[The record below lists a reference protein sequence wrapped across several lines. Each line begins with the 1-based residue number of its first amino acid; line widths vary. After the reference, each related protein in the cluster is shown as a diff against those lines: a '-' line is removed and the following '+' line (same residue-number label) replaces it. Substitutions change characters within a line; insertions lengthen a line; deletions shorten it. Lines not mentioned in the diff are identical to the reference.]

1 MADIT
6 AAMVKEL
13 RETTGAGMLDCK
25 KALVEANGDM
35 EQAVDWLR
43 KKGLAS
49 AAKKSSRVAAE
60 GLVAVAVDGNKGAVV
75 EVNSETDFVAK
86 NEIFQEYV
94 EDAAKVAL
102 HCNGDVEAMKAFVC
116 PKCADSKTFGERLTD
131 MIAKIGENMNLRRAK
146 VISVN
151 NGVVCSYVHNAVRN
165 GLGKIGVLVALE
177 STADKAKLE
186 ELGKHI
192 AMHIAATAPIA
203 LNIAGVAPEAVEHEK
218 SIFAEQAKASGKPA
232 NIIEKMVEGRIRKF
246 YEEVVL
252 EEQAFI
258 MDPDK
263 KIKDIVA
270 DAAKECGADIKLAD
284 FVFFKLGDGLQKKE
298 EDFAAEVAAQLGK

>member
-60 GLVAVAVDGNKGAVV
+60 GLVAVAVDGNKGAAV

-203 LNIAGVAPEAVEHEK
+203 LKIAGVAPEAVEHEK

-270 DAAKECGADIKLAD
+270 DAAKECGTDIKLTD

>member
-1 MADIT
+1 MAEIT

-25 KALVEANGDM
+25 KALVEAGADM
-35 EQAVDWLR
+35 EKAVDWLR

-49 AAKKSSRVAAE
+49 AAKKSGRIAAE
-60 GLVAVAVDGNKGAVV
+60 GLVAVAIEGNRGAVV

-86 NEIFQEYV
+86 NDIFQSYV

-102 HCNGDVEAMKAFVC
+102 KANGDVEAMKAT
-116 PKCADSKTFGERLTD
+116 ADAVSGKTFGERLTD

-151 NGVVCSYVHNAVRN
+151 NGLVCSYVHNAAKE

-177 STADKAKLE
+177 SSADKAKLAD
-186 ELGKHI
+186 LGKHI

-203 LNIAGVAPEAVEHEK
+203 LNIEGVSAEAVAHEK
-218 SIFAEQAKASGKPA
+218 SIFAEQAAASGKPA

-252 EEQAFI
+252 EEQAYI

-263 KIKDIVA
+263 KVKAVIA
-270 DAAKECGADIKLAD
+270 EAAKEAGAEIKLTDYA
-284 FVFFKLGDGLQKKE
+284 FFKLGDGLQKKE
-298 EDFAAEVAAQLGK
+298 EDFAAEVAAQLKK

>member
-25 KALVEANGDM
+25 KALVEANGNM
-35 EQAVDWLR
+35 ETAVDWLR

-49 AAKKSSRVAAE
+49 AAKKSSRIAAE
-60 GLVAVAVDGNKGAVV
+60 GLVAVCVDGNKGAAV

-86 NEIFQEYV
+86 NDIFQSYV

-102 HCNGDVEAMKAFVC
+102 NVNGDVEAMKNAQD
-116 PKCADSKTFGERLTD
+116 ASGKTFGERLTD
-131 MIAKIGENMNLRRAK
+131 MVARIGENMNLRRAK
-146 VISVN
+146 VIRVN
-151 NGVVCSYVHNAVRN
+151 NGLICSYVHNAARA

-177 STADKAKLE
+177 STADKAKLAD
-186 ELGKHI
+186 LGKHI
-192 AMHIAATAPIA
+192 AMHIAAAQPIA
-203 LNIAGVAPEAVEHEK
+203 LNIASVDPAAVEHEK
-218 SIFAEQAKASGKPA
+218 SIFAEQAAASGKPA

-252 EEQAFI
+252 EEQNYI

-263 KIKDIVA
+263 KVKDVIA
-270 DAAKECGADIKLAD
+270 EAAKDCGADIKMTD
-284 FVFFKLGDGLQKKE
+284 YVFYKLGDGLQKKE
-298 EDFAAEVAAQLGK
+298 EDFAAEVQAQLAK

>member
-25 KALVEANGDM
+25 KALVEANGNM
-35 EQAVDWLR
+35 ETAVDWLR

-49 AAKKSSRVAAE
+49 AAKKSSRIAAE
-60 GLVAVAVDGNKGAVV
+60 GLVAVYVEGNRGAAV

-86 NEIFQEYV
+86 NDIFQAYV

-102 HCNGDVEAMKAFVC
+102 ANNGDVEAMKNA
-116 PKCADSKTFGERLTD
+116 ADASGKTFGERLTD
-131 MIAKIGENMNLRRAK
+131 MVARIGENMNLRRAK
-146 VISVN
+146 VVSVN
-151 NGVVCSYVHNAVRN
+151 NGLVCSYIHNAARA

-177 STADKAKLE
+177 STADKAQLAD
-186 ELGKHI
+186 LGKHI
-192 AMHIAATAPIA
+192 AMHVAAAQPIA
-203 LNIAGVAPEAVEHEK
+203 LNVASVDPAAVEHEK
-218 SIFAEQAKASGKPA
+218 SIFAEQAAASGKPA
-232 NIIEKMVEGRIRKF
+232 AIIEKMVDGRIRKF

-252 EEQAFI
+252 EEQNYI

-263 KIKDIVA
+263 KVKDVIA
-270 DAAKECGADIKLAD
+270 DKAKECGADIKLTD
-284 FVFFKLGDGLQKKE
+284 YVFFKLGDGLQKKE
-298 EDFAAEVAAQLGK
+298 EDFAAEVQAQLAK

>member
-25 KALVEANGDM
+25 KALVEANGNM

-60 GLVAVAVDGNKGAVV
+60 GLVAVAVEGTKGAVV

-86 NEIFQEYV
+86 NDIFQSYV

-102 HCNGDVEAMKAFVC
+102 HCNGEVCDMKNFNC
-116 PKCADSKTFGERLTD
+116 PKCGKTFEERLTD

-146 VISVN
+146 VLEVK
-151 NGVVCSYVHNAVRN
+151 NGVVASYVHSALRPN
-165 GLGKIGVLVALE
+165 LGRIGVLVALE
-177 STADKAKLE
+177 STADPEKLK

-192 AMHIAATAPIA
+192 AMHIAASAPLFLDIA
-203 LNIAGVAPEAVEHEK
+203 HVDPAAVAHEK
-218 SIFAEQAKASGKPA
+218 SIFAEQAKASGKPE
-232 NIIEKMVEGRIRKF
+232 NIIEKMVEGRIRKY

-252 EEQAFI
+252 EEQAYI

-263 KIKDIVA
+263 KVKQVIA
-270 DAAKECGADIKLAD
+270 DAAKELGADIKLTD
-284 FVFFKLGDGLQKKE
+284 YVCFKLGEGLQKKDE
-298 EDFAAEVAAQLGK
+298 NFAAEVAAQLNK

>member
-60 GLVAVAVDGNKGAVV
+60 GLVAVAVDGNKGAAV

-151 NGVVCSYVHNAVRN
+151 NGVVCAYIHHAVRN

-270 DAAKECGADIKLAD
+270 DAAKECGTDIKLTD

>member
-1 MADIT
+1 MTNIT

-13 RETTGAGMLDCK
+13 RETTSAGMLDCK
-25 KALVEANGDM
+25 KALTETDGDM
-35 EQAVDWLR
+35 EKAVDWLR

-49 AAKKSSRVAAE
+49 AAKKASRIAAE
-60 GLVAVAVDGNKGAVV
+60 GLVAVAVEGNKGAVV

-94 EDAAKVAL
+94 QDAALVAL
-102 HCNGDVEAMKAFVC
+102 MSSGEVCNMKTFQC
-116 PKCADSKTFGERLTD
+116 PKVHKSFEERLTD

-146 VISVN
+146 MIEVSDGVIAA
-151 NGVVCSYVHNAVRN
+151 YVHNAVKP

-177 STADKAKLE
+177 SKGDKEKLA

-192 AMHIAATAPIA
+192 AMHIAASNPLFQDIA
-203 LNIAGVAPEAVEHEK
+203 SVDPAAVEHEK
-218 SIFAEQAKASGKPA
+218 SIFAEQAKASGKPE
-232 NIIEKMVEGRIRKF
+232 NIIEKMVEGRIRKY

-252 EEQAFI
+252 EEQAYI

-263 KIKDIVA
+263 KVRQVIA
-270 DAAKECGADIKLAD
+270 DAAKELGADIKMTGY
-284 FVFFKLGDGLQKKE
+284 VRFKLGEGLQKKE
-298 EDFAAEVAAQLGK
+298 EDFAAEVASQLKK

>member
-1 MADIT
+1 MSEIT

-13 RETTGAGMLDCK
+13 RETTSAGMLDCK
-25 KALVEANGDM
+25 KALTETNGDM
-35 EQAVDWLR
+35 EQAIDWLR

-49 AAKKSSRVAAE
+49 AAKKASRIAAE

-102 HCNGDVEAMKAFVC
+102 MNDGDVEKMKAFGC
-116 PKCADSKTFGERLTD
+116 PKCGKSFGERLTD
-131 MIAKIGENMNLRRAK
+131 MIAKIGENMNLRRAQ
-146 VISVN
+146 VLSVS
-151 NGVVCSYVHNAVRN
+151 NGIVSSYIHNAARPNV
-165 GLGKIGVLVALE
+165 GKIGVLVALE
-177 STADKAKLE
+177 SSADKAKLA

-192 AMHIAATAPIA
+192 AMHVAASAPIA
-203 LNIAGVAPEAVEHEK
+203 LTIADVPASNVEHEK
-218 SIFAEQAKASGKPA
+218 SIYAEQARASGKPE
-232 NIIEKMVEGRIRKF
+232 NIIEKMIEGRVRK
-246 YEEVVL
+246 YYDEVVL
-252 EEQAFI
+252 EEQAYI

-263 KIKDIVA
+263 KVKQVVA
-270 DAAKECGADIKLAD
+270 DAAKEFGTDVKLSGY
-284 FVFFKLGDGLQKKE
+284 VCFKLGEGLQKRE

>member
-60 GLVAVAVDGNKGAVV
+60 GLVAVAVDGNKGAAV

-192 AMHIAATAPIA
+192 AMHIAATSPIA

-270 DAAKECGADIKLAD
+270 DAAKECGTDIKLTD

>member
-1 MADIT
+1 MAEIT

-13 RETTGAGMLDCK
+13 RETTSAGMLDCK
-25 KALVEANGDM
+25 KALVETNGDM

-49 AAKKSSRVAAE
+49 AAKKASRIAAE
-60 GLVAVAVDGNKGAVV
+60 GLVSVAVEGNKGAVV

-86 NEIFQEYV
+86 NDIFQEYV

-102 HCNGDVEAMKAFVC
+102 ATNGEVCDMKTFAC
-116 PKCADSKTFGERLTD
+116 PKCNKSFEERLTD

-146 VISVN
+146 VLSVD
-151 NGVVCSYVHNAVRN
+151 NGVVASYMHSALRPN
-165 GLGKIGVLVALE
+165 LGRIGVLVALE
-177 STADKAKLE
+177 STADKAKLA

-192 AMHIAATAPIA
+192 AMHIAASNPLF
-203 LNIAGVAPEAVEHEK
+203 LNIASVDSAAVERERA
-218 SIFAEQAKASGKPA
+218 IFAEQAKASGKPE
-232 NIIEKMVEGRIRKF
+232 NIIEKMVEGRIRKY

-252 EEQAFI
+252 EEQAYI

-263 KIKDIVA
+263 KVKQIIA
-270 DAAKECGADIKLAD
+270 DAAKELGTEVVLKDYVC
-284 FVFFKLGDGLQKKE
+284 FKLGEGLQKKE

>member
-1 MADIT
+1 MAEIT

-25 KALVEANGDM
+25 KALVEANGNM

-49 AAKKSSRVAAE
+49 AAKKSSRIAAE
-60 GLVAVAVDGNKGAVV
+60 GLVAVYVDGNKGAAV

-86 NEIFQEYV
+86 NDIFQSYV

-102 HCNGDVEAMKAFVC
+102 SYNGDVEAMKTSNDAT
-116 PKCADSKTFGERLTD
+116 SGKTFGERLTD

-151 NGVVCSYVHNAVRN
+151 NGLVCSYVHNVARDS
-165 GLGKIGVLVALE
+165 LGKIGVLVALE
-177 STADKAKLE
+177 STADKTKLAD
-186 ELGKHI
+186 LGKHI
-192 AMHIAATAPIA
+192 AMHIAATSPIA
-203 LNIAGVAPEAVEHEK
+203 LNIAGVDASAVEHEK
-218 SIFAEQAKASGKPA
+218 AIFAEQAAASGKPA

-252 EEQAFI
+252 EEQAYI

-263 KIKDIVA
+263 KVKQVIA
-270 DAAKECGADIKLAD
+270 DAAKELGADIKL
-284 FVFFKLGDGLQKKE
+284 VNYVRFKLGEGLQKKE

>member
-13 RETTGAGMLDCK
+13 RETTGVGMLDCK

-60 GLVAVAVDGNKGAVV
+60 GLVAVAVDGNKGAAV

-203 LNIAGVAPEAVEHEK
+203 LKIAGVAPEAVEHEK

-270 DAAKECGADIKLAD
+270 DAAKECGTDIKLTD

>member
-1 MADIT
+1 MAEIT

-25 KALVEANGDM
+25 KALVEAGADM
-35 EQAVDWLR
+35 EKAVDWLR

-49 AAKKSSRVAAE
+49 AAKKSGRIAAE
-60 GLVAVAVDGNKGAVV
+60 GLVAVAIEGNKGAVV

-86 NEIFQEYV
+86 NDIFQDYV
-94 EDAAKVAL
+94 ADAAIVAL
-102 HCNGDVEAMKAFVC
+102 KNDGDIEKMKACNC
-116 PKCADSKTFGERLTD
+116 PKCGKTFGERLTD

-151 NGVVCSYVHNAVRN
+151 NGLVCSYVHNAAKE

-177 STADKAKLE
+177 SSADKAKLAD
-186 ELGKHI
+186 LGKHI
-192 AMHIAATAPIA
+192 AMHIAATAPVA
-203 LNIAGVAPEAVEHEK
+203 LNIEGVPAEAVAHEK
-218 SIFAEQAKASGKPA
+218 SIFAEQAAASGKPA

-252 EEQAFI
+252 EEQAYI

-263 KIKDIVA
+263 KVKDVIA
-270 DAAKECGADIKLAD
+270 DAAKDAGAEIKLTDYA
-284 FVFFKLGDGLQKKE
+284 FFKLGDGLQKKE
-298 EDFAAEVAAQLGK
+298 EDFAAEVAAQLKK

>member
-1 MADIT
+1 MTDIT

-25 KALVEANGDM
+25 KALTETAGDM
-35 EQAVDWLR
+35 EKAVDWLR

-49 AAKKSSRVAAE
+49 AAKKASRIAAE
-60 GLVAVAVDGNKGAVV
+60 GLVAVAVEGNKGAVV

-102 HCNGDVEAMKAFVC
+102 MSNGDVEAMKAVTC
-116 PKCADSKTFGERLTD
+116 PKAGKAFGERLTD

-146 VISVN
+146 VLEVKD
-151 NGVVCSYVHNAVRN
+151 GVVASYIHSAARP

-177 STADKAKLE
+177 STADKAKLQ

-192 AMHIAATAPIA
+192 AMHIAASNPLFHTIA
-203 LNIAGVAPEAVEHEK
+203 DVAPEALEREK
-218 SIFAEQAKASGKPA
+218 AIFSEQAAASGKPA
-232 NIIEKMVEGRIRKF
+232 NIIEKMVEGRIRKY

-252 EEQAFI
+252 EEQAYI

-263 KIKDIVA
+263 KVKDIIA
-270 DAAKECGADIKLAD
+270 NAEKELGAPVKLAGY
-284 FVFFKLGDGLQKKE
+284 VCFKLGDGLQKKE
-298 EDFAAEVAAQLGK
+298 EDFAAEVAAQLAH

>member
-1 MADIT
+1 MTNIT

-13 RETTGAGMLDCK
+13 RETTSAGMLDCK
-25 KALVEANGDM
+25 KALTETDGDM
-35 EQAVDWLR
+35 EKAVDWLR

-49 AAKKSSRVAAE
+49 AAKKASRIAAE
-60 GLVAVAVDGNKGAVV
+60 GLVAVAVEGNKGAVV

-94 EDAAKVAL
+94 QDAALVAL
-102 HCNGDVEAMKAFVC
+102 MSSGEVCNMKTFQC
-116 PKCADSKTFGERLTD
+116 PKVHKSFEERLTD

-146 VISVN
+146 MIEVSDGVIAA
-151 NGVVCSYVHNAVRN
+151 YVHNAVKP

-177 STADKAKLE
+177 SKGDKEKLA

-192 AMHIAATAPIA
+192 AMHIAASNPLFQDIA
-203 LNIAGVAPEAVEHEK
+203 SVDPAAVEHEK
-218 SIFAEQAKASGKPA
+218 SIFAEQAKASGKPE
-232 NIIEKMVEGRIRKF
+232 NIIEKMVEGRVRKY

-252 EEQAFI
+252 EEQAYI

-263 KIKDIVA
+263 KVKQVIA
-270 DAAKECGADIKLAD
+270 DAAKELGTDIKLKEYVC
-284 FVFFKLGDGLQKKE
+284 FRLGEGLQKKE
-298 EDFAAEVAAQLGK
+298 EDFAAEVAAQLAK